1 MWECNYAGEPLDIRL
16 LVLRFLRKSPVILL
30 AAFLGAVCIGGAY
43 FLKKVTFGPAKEY
56 EAVTDFYIDYA
67 VQENGE
73 EYTYFNQ
80 TTWTQLITDDVF
92 TDKILTH
99 MSGMK
104 LSAEGADPQMTSSQD
119 AENNSQGISSQNA
132 EDEDS
137 QAADSQ
143 EAKEWSG
150 PLPDVE
156 KAAGITKQELRGYL
170 YATMLSDTR
179 IVTTTIT
186 TNDPE
191 LTMKIEKALLQAMED
206 FGREQKEIA
215 EVRILQKPA
224 KAVLVIAD
232 VRTFRAC
239 MLGMVIFVFITVLYL
254 LIYFVLDEGIYIPAA
269 FERRYGVPML
279 GTIYSGELPVLAE
292 RLFAKGETFCEPVL
306 VTADEAVM
314 LEQVKEALAK
324 SGIKTAEDE
333 SLNEILSKLYHGGSE
348 KNGQMKPEKEIEK
361 RAERLTEKCFETSE
375 NKKLLLVVKAG
386 AHNGKRI
393 EKFLDFCKKCDLD
406 VTAALLWEADE
417 MLIRAYE
424 MPEHVLYA
432 WSRKGRNIEGKKKL
446 S

>member
-1 MWECNYAGEPLDIRL
+1 MWECDYGKEPLDIRL

-30 AAFLGAVCIGGAY
+30 AALLGAVCIGGPY
-43 FLKKVTFGPAKEY
+43 FLRKVTFGPAKEY

-67 VQENGE
+67 VQESGE

-99 MSGMK
+99 MSGTK
-104 LSAEGADPQMTSSQD
+104 PS
-119 AENNSQGISSQNA
+119 
-132 EDEDS
+132 
-137 QAADSQ
+137 
-143 EAKEWSG
+143 
-150 PLPDVE
+150 
-156 KAAGITKQELRGYL
+156 KQELQGYL

-179 IVTTTIT
+179 IVTTTVT

-215 EVRILQKPA
+215 DVRILQEPT
-224 KAVLVIAD
+224 KASLVIAD

-239 MLGMVIFVFITVLYL
+239 MLGAVIFVSVAVFYL
-254 LIYFVLDEGIYIPAA
+254 LIYFVLDEGIYIPAT

-279 GTIYSGELPVLAE
+279 GTIHSGELPMMAE
-292 RLFAKGETFCEPVL
+292 KLFSDGGDIRESVL
-306 VTADEAVM
+306 VTIDEKGR
-314 LEQVKEALAK
+314 LEQVREALARL
-324 SGIKTAEDE
+324 GIKAAEDKNLNQILCKLIGGGISETGGCVKLGEE
-333 SLNEILSKLYHGGSE
+333 SKNQIEVSAKEWGEDEKRPEILTNEY
-348 KNGQMKPEKEIEK
+348 
-361 RAERLTEKCFETSE
+361 FEVLK

-393 EKFLDFCKKCDLD
+393 EKFLDFCKKCDLE

-417 MLIRAYE
+417 RLIRAYE
-424 MPEHVLYA
+424 MPEHMLLA
-432 WSRKGRNIEGKKKL
+432 WGRLGKNAK
-446 S
+446 

>member
-99 MSGMK
+99 MSEME
-104 LSAEGADPQMTSSQD
+104 LSAEAD
-119 AENNSQGISSQNA
+119 
-132 EDEDS
+132 DS
-137 QAADSQ
+137 QAADSRDV
-143 EAKEWSG
+143 EGWSG
-150 PLPDVE
+150 SLPDAE

-224 KAVLVIAD
+224 EAALVIAD

-254 LIYFVLDEGIYIPAA
+254 LIYFVLDDGIFIPAA
-269 FERRYGVPML
+269 FERRYKVPML
-279 GTIYSGELPVLAE
+279 GTVNSGELPILTKK
-292 RLFAKGETFCEPVL
+292 LFSEEGTFCEPVL
-306 VTADEAVM
+306 VTADEGVI
-314 LEQVKEALAK
+314 LEHVKKTLAE
-324 SGIKTAEDE
+324 SGVKTVVDE
-333 SLNEILSKLYHGGSE
+333 NINGILFKLYHGISE
-348 KNGQMKPEKEIEK
+348 DGGPMKPEKEID
-361 RAERLTEKCFETSE
+361 RQTERLAEECFEASG
-375 NKKLLLVVKAG
+375 NKKLLLAVKAG

-432 WSRKGRNIEGKKKL
+432 WSRKGRNIGGKKKL

>member
-99 MSGMK
+99 MSEME
-104 LSAEGADPQMTSSQD
+104 LSAEAD
-119 AENNSQGISSQNA
+119 
-132 EDEDS
+132 DS
-137 QAADSQ
+137 QAADSRDV
-143 EAKEWSG
+143 EGWSG
-150 PLPDVE
+150 SLPDAE

-224 KAVLVIAD
+224 EAALVIAD

-254 LIYFVLDEGIYIPAA
+254 LIYFVLDDGIFIPAA
-269 FERRYGVPML
+269 FERRYKVPML
-279 GTIYSGELPVLAE
+279 GTVNSGELPILTKK
-292 RLFAKGETFCEPVL
+292 LFSEEGTFCEPVL
-306 VTADEAVM
+306 VTVDEGVI
-314 LEQVKEALAK
+314 LEHVKKTLAE
-324 SGIKTAEDE
+324 SGVKTVVDE
-333 SLNEILSKLYHGGSE
+333 NINGILFKLYHGISE
-348 KNGQMKPEKEIEK
+348 DGGPMKPEKEID
-361 RAERLTEKCFETSE
+361 RQTERLAEECFEASG
-375 NKKLLLVVKAG
+375 NKKLLLAVKAG

-432 WSRKGRNIEGKKKL
+432 WSRKGRNIGGKKKL

>member
-1 MWECNYAGEPLDIRL
+1 MRECNYGREPLDIRL

-30 AAFLGAVCIGGAY
+30 AALLGAVCIGGPY
-43 FLKKVTFGPAKEY
+43 FLRKVTFGPAKEY

-67 VQENGE
+67 VQESGE

-104 LSAEGADPQMTSSQD
+104 ISVEEDDPQKGTSQD
-119 AENNSQGISSQNA
+119 AE
-132 EDEDS
+132 
-137 QAADSQ
+137 
-143 EAKEWSG
+143 KWPG

-179 IVTTTIT
+179 IVTTTVT

-215 EVRILQKPA
+215 GVRILQEPA
-224 KAVLVIAD
+224 EASLVIAD

-239 MLGMVIFVFITVLYL
+239 MLGAVIFVLVTVFYL

-279 GTIYSGELPVLAE
+279 GTIHSGELPMLAE
-292 RLFAKGETFCEPVL
+292 KLLSDGSGSCEPVL
-306 VTADEAVM
+306 VTADDKVKP
-314 LEQVKEALAK
+314 EQVREALAEL
-324 SGIKTAEDE
+324 GIKAAVNED
-333 SLNEILSKLYHGGSE
+333 LNGMLCKLYCGLSERGGRMSRGKESE
-348 KNGQMKPEKEIEK
+348 RQSDILAKARFGALK
-361 RAERLTEKCFETSE
+361 

-393 EKFLDFCKKCDLD
+393 EKLLDFCKKCDLD
-406 VTAALLWEADE
+406 VGAALLWEADE
-417 MLIRAYE
+417 RLIRAYE
-424 MPEHVLYA
+424 MPEHMLLA
-432 WSRKGRNIEGKKKL
+432 WGRLRKRR
-446 S
+446 

>member
-73 EYTYFNQ
+73 EYTYFNK

-99 MSGMK
+99 MSEME
-104 LSAEGADPQMTSSQD
+104 LSAEAD
-119 AENNSQGISSQNA
+119 
-132 EDEDS
+132 DS
-137 QAADSQ
+137 QAADSRDV
-143 EAKEWSG
+143 EGWSG
-150 PLPDVE
+150 SLPDAE
-156 KAAGITKQELRGYL
+156 KTAGITKQELRGYL

-224 KAVLVIAD
+224 EAALVIAA

-254 LIYFVLDEGIYIPAA
+254 LIYFVLDDGIFIPAA
-269 FERRYGVPML
+269 FERRYKVPML
-279 GTIYSGELPVLAE
+279 GTVNSGELPILTKKLFSEE
-292 RLFAKGETFCEPVL
+292 RTFCEPVL
-306 VTADEAVM
+306 VTADEGVI
-314 LEQVKEALAK
+314 LEHAKKTLAESGVKTVVDENIN
-324 SGIKTAEDE
+324 GI
-333 SLNEILSKLYHGGSE
+333 LFKLYHGISE
-348 KNGQMKPEKEIEK
+348 DGGPMKPEKEID
-361 RAERLTEKCFETSE
+361 RQTERLAEECFEASG
-375 NKKLLLVVKAG
+375 NKKLLLAVKAG

-432 WSRKGRNIEGKKKL
+432 WSRKGRNIGGKKKL